1 LSNPWLALQ
10 TGVDPVER
18 IGEIG
23 RAHDRFLTAGAVDE
37 RVRRVVAESWRRSAH
52 ALLKPDAT
60 APIDLA
66 DDELDA
72 YRAEHPLAA
81 VLPLFRE
88 MLGDAAQDGELLA
101 VCDAR
106 GRLLWV
112 DGNRAAMRNA
122 EAMNFVAGAWWDE
135 AHAGTNAPGTALAI
149 DHSVQIFATEH
160 FSRPVQPWTC
170 SAAPIHDPHTGRLL
184 GAVDITGGDQVANP
198 HSLALVR
205 AAARAAEAFLAGT
218 PRPGRQATV
227 DALGR
232 DEATLTIGGKRTK
245 LGRRHSELLV
255 LLISHPE
262 GRTGEQLGLDLY
274 GDAHLNPVTVRAE
287 LSRFRRT
294 LGPDLLDSRP
304 YRLRTVVDA
313 DFLAVTRLLEEGRVD
328 AALDA
333 YPGPLLPGSDAPG
346 IARLRTDLEVQARA
360 AVRASHDPRLL
371 DTWTR
376 SPWGADDLEMWQALA
391 TALTPHSPRAPLAR
405 ARAVQLAREYDATWM
420 QRLRK

>member
-1 LSNPWLALQ
+1 MSNPWLALQ

-23 RAHDRFLTAGAVDE
+23 RAHDRFVTAGAVDD

-52 ALLKPDAT
+52 ALLQPDST
-60 APIDLA
+60 APIDLV

-72 YRAEHPLAA
+72 YRSRHPLAV
-81 VLPLFRE
+81 VLPLLRE

-101 VCDAR
+101 VCDAQA
-106 GRLLWV
+106 RLLWV
-112 DGNRAAMRNA
+112 DGNRAAMRDA
-122 EAMNFVAGAWWDE
+122 EAMNFVAGARWDE

-205 AAARAAEAFLAGT
+205 AAARAAEVLLADAPST
-218 PRPGRQATV
+218 AAASV
-227 DALGR
+227 EALGR
-232 DEATLTIGGKRTK
+232 DEATLTIGGKRTR

-262 GRTGEQLGLDLY
+262 GRTGEQLGLDVY

-313 DFLAVTRLLEEGRVD
+313 DFLAVTRLLEEGRVG

-333 YPGPLLPGSDAPG
+333 YAGPLLPGSEAPG
-346 IARLRTDLEVQARA
+346 IVRLRTDLEVQARA
-360 AVRASHDPRLL
+360 AVQASRDPRLL
-371 DTWTR
+371 DIWTR
-376 SPWGADDLEMWQALA
+376 APWGADDLEMWQALA
-391 TALTPHSPRAPLAR
+391 RALTPQSPRATLAQAR
-405 ARAVQLAREYDATWM
+405 ARQLAREWDATWL